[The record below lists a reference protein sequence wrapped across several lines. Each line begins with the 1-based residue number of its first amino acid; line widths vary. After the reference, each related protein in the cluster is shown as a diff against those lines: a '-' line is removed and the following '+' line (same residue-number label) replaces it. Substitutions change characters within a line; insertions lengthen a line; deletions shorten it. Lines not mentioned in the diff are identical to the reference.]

1 MRKIL
6 PAFFCFITVACCAQR
21 EKFYSLAL
29 TNNHTAYPFQSFS
42 KLFTKELHPGFL
54 AAYGFN
60 WKSKPKHD
68 LYQEFTVG
76 YFYHQFVQHAI
87 PLYSSFGYRYKSK
100 GKLGATVSLGAGYL
114 HSIPD
119 ADVYKLDSEGEY
131 ENGKGIGRGQIMI
144 KFSMGPEY
152 KFNMKDRSMD
162 AFIRYEQMLQTPFI
176 KSYVPLLPYNSL
188 AIGIKTN
195 LKTSPKK

>member
-1 MRKIL
+1 M
-6 PAFFCFITVACCAQR
+6 CFVAITSYAQK
-21 EKFYSLAL
+21 EKYYSFAL

-42 KLFTKELHPGFL
+42 KLFTKDFHPGFL
-54 AAYGFN
+54 VGYGFN

-68 LYQEFTVG
+68 WYQEFAAG

-87 PLYSSFGYRYKSK
+87 PVNTQFGYRYKTK
-100 GKLGATVSLGAGYL
+100 GRLQASAALGAGYL

-119 ADVYKLDSEGEY
+119 ADVMKLNSDGEY
-131 ENGKGIGRGQIMI
+131 ENAKGIGRGQVMI
-144 KFSMGPEY
+144 KFSLGPEY
-152 KFNMKDRSMD
+152 RFTLKDRTAS

-176 KSYVPLLPYNSL
+176 NSYVPLLPYNSL

-195 LKTSPKK
+195 LKNATMK